1 AGGFAH
7 ATDYWSHG
15 YMVGRA
21 GSVRTNFGYYNCF
34 HPAWY
39 TAHPGCWLATGWA
52 AGAAWDDAA
61 WPALSSWCS
70 IPAAPIDYDY
80 GNTIVYQNN
89 AVYDNGQDV
98 GTAQAYGQQAVTLAD
113 QGQTAS
119 ATPEQEWK
127 PLGVFA
133 LVPGDEK
140 TSNNLFQLAINKAG
154 IIRGNYYDGLLD
166 ETSPV

>member
-1 AGGFAH
+1 EHLGVATGPRGTAVGGWRGAFAGTRFPTDLGLAHYANFGAAGFAH

-21 GSVRTNFGYYNCF
+21 GYVRTNFGYYNCF

-52 AGAAWDDAA
+52 AGAAWDAAA

-80 GNTIVYQNN
+80 GNTIVYHNN
-89 AVYDNGQDV
+89 AVYHNR
-98 GTAQAYGQQAVTLAD
+98 
-113 QGQTAS
+113 
-119 ATPEQEWK
+119 P
-127 PLGVFA
+127 
-133 LVPGDEK
+133 
-140 TSNNLFQLAINKAG
+140 
-154 IIRGNYYDGLLD
+154 
-166 ETSPV
+166 